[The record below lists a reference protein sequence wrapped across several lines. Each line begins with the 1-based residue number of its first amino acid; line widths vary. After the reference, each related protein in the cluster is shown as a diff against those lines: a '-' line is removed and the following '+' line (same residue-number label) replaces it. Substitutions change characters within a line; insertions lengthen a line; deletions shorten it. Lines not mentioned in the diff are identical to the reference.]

1 MRIDEVLLLELN
13 VHPDALKAIDD
24 YLAYLEKTFMN
35 KYAPG
40 MNHKPFLKR
49 LKNDIVNGKPLWKGT
64 KQGLPFATDDEYGE
78 DYWDILIQYTPTEKD
93 PDFIKNAPGEV
104 YHLKR
109 STNKYNQNFNK
120 DFTWQTPLE
129 QLISRLFSPTTQ
141 AKRDMHV
148 IHDGDVWDD
157 DMAEYVP
164 GASFPDLVKLSKL
177 KDAPDHV
184 KKVLPSII
192 QKYEQG
198 KYDYQSLNDAIV
210 KFKITVANKWKYD
223 ADEKTRV
230 EKEAPIIMTFAD
242 GFMWVRLDSQQE
254 MEREG
259 EMMQNCIGGTYCPVD
274 PESADSDDLDDRD
287 DDPYA
292 DIDPELDWDEKQQAL
307 IYSLRDKDGESHISV
322 HYDEWTW
329 EGKPIDFI
337 PEPAEIKGKQN
348 EEVSKKY
355 LPYFK
360 KFEAFLEKNPEKFGP
375 PLKKDAQV
383 QKRPKRDN
391 SPEARMKN
399 EVENYL
405 NQLDRMIKDVSY
417 NNDDE
422 RVDTGYPQGYVDD
435 IEEFLDV
442 KVRLDTEQRLF
453 PDADPDDPDTLP
465 EEGTE
470 MRRYFDALQTM
481 ANFYDS
487 KVLRPIAKR
496 YGLNPN
502 PLFAKKIKDVDGQDM
517 SQMVKAAKMARAI
530 AFPEDAGQNESVEL
544 TRLKQLAGL

>member
-64 KQGLPFATDDEYGE
+64 KQGLPFATADEYGE
-78 DYWDILIQYTPTEKD
+78 DYWDILTQYTPTEKD

-104 YHLKR
+104 YHLRR
-109 STNKYNQNFNK
+109 STNPHNYNK

-148 IHDGDVWDD
+148 THDIDDVWDD

-164 GASFPDLVKLSKL
+164 GASFPDLAKLSKL

-184 KKVLPSII
+184 KKVLPSIM

-198 KYDYQSLNDAIV
+198 KYDYQSLNDAIA

-230 EKEAPIIMTFAD
+230 EKEAPIIMTFDD

-259 EMMQNCIGGTYCPVD
+259 EMMQNCIGGTYCPIKPPGD
-274 PESADSDDLDDRD
+274 DSEQDWD
-287 DDPYA
+287 
-292 DIDPELDWDEKQQAL
+292 DPELDWDEKQEAL
-307 IYSLRDKDGESHISV
+307 IYSLRDKDGESHMSV
-322 HYDEWTW
+322 HYDEWTY
-329 EGKPIDFI
+329 EGEPIDII

-360 KFEAFLEKNPEKFGP
+360 KFEAFLKKNPEKFGP
-375 PLKKDAQV
+375 PQP
-383 QKRPKRDN
+383 PKPDN
-391 SPEARMKN
+391 SPEARMK
-399 EVENYL
+399 ENVKKYL
-405 NQLDRMIKDVSY
+405 DQFDKMIKEISY
-417 NNDDE
+417 DENNPPE
-422 RVDTGYPQGYVDD
+422 DTGYPAGYVDD
-435 IEEFLDV
+435 IEDFINTRLGPDV
-442 KVRLDTEQRLF
+442 EERLF
-453 PDADPDDPDTLP
+453 PNAPEELP

-470 MRRYFDALQTM
+470 MRRYYDALQTILK
-481 ANFYDS
+481 FEELEIEPGDE
-487 KVLRPIAKR
+487 
-496 YGLNPN
+496 
-502 PLFAKKIKDVDGQDM
+502 KIKDVDDQDM
-517 SQMVKAAKMARAI
+517 SQVLKAAKMARAI

-544 TRLKQLAGL
+544 TRLKQLAGI